1 MLIQV
6 ILLVA
11 IGWVAV
17 VLNRSTADARHQAIR
32 RLLLVAFIL
41 AAAASVLFP
50 SILSR
55 LANLIG
61 VGRGADL
68 LLYGLVIAFLSFIA
82 TSFRRMNRMQSQL
95 TALARELTLA
105 RAGLVDAG
113 LVPDAAPVATDA
125 ADVAHAPDAAASDGA
140 LEPSD
145 GPAPEVP
152 GRADA

>member
-11 IGWVAV
+11 IGGVAV
-17 VLNRSTADARHQAIR
+17 ALNRSTADARHQAIR
-32 RLLLVAFIL
+32 RLLLVVFVAG
-41 AAAASVLFP
+41 AAASVLFP

-68 LLYGLVIAFLSFIA
+68 LLYALVIAFLSFIA
-82 TSFRRMNRMQSQL
+82 TSFRRMSRMQGQL

-105 RAGLVDAG
+105 RAALVDAG
-113 LVPDAAPVATDA
+113 VVPDVPG
-125 ADVAHAPDAAASDGA
+125 PDASPSADD
-140 LEPSD
+140 EPA
-145 GPAPEVP
+145 G
-152 GRADA
+152 

>member
-32 RLLLVAFIL
+32 RLLLALFIV

-55 LANLIG
+55 IANVIG

-82 TSFRRMNRMQSQL
+82 TSFRRMSRMQSQL
-95 TALARELTLA
+95 TALARELTLT
-105 RAGLVDAG
+105 RAALVDRG
-113 LVPDAAPVATDA
+113 VVPDVAG
-125 ADVAHAPDAAASDGA
+125 PDAPTPGSPAVSSDD
-140 LEPSD
+140 PRD
-145 GPAPEVP
+145 
-152 GRADA
+152 D

>member
-1 MLIQV
+1 MLIQA

-11 IGWVAV
+11 IGWVAY

-32 RLLLVAFIL
+32 RILLALFIVA
-41 AAAASVLFP
+41 AVASILFP

-55 LANLIG
+55 IANLIG

-68 LLYGLVIAFLSFIA
+68 LLYALVIAFFSFIA
-82 TSFRRMNRMQSQL
+82 TSFRRMSRMQSQL

-113 LVPDAAPVATDA
+113 VVPDVAVSDA
-125 ADVAHAPDAAASDGA
+125 AVSDAAAA
-140 LEPSD
+140 
-145 GPAPEVP
+145 A
-152 GRADA
+152 ADAASDDDQPPASDAS

>member
-32 RLLLVAFIL
+32 RLLLALFIV

-55 LANLIG
+55 IANVIG

-82 TSFRRMNRMQSQL
+82 TSFRRMSRMQSQL
-95 TALARELTLA
+95 TALARELTLT
-105 RAGLVDAG
+105 RAALVDRG
-113 LVPDAAPVATDA
+113 VVPDVAG
-125 ADVAHAPDAAASDGA
+125 PDAPTPDSPTVSSDD
-140 LEPSD
+140 PRD
-145 GPAPEVP
+145 
-152 GRADA
+152 D